1 MKRTTTMLA
10 LALAIA
16 CGGGGG
22 SGGGPQIVPEF
33 QLADVNPTSP
43 TFNTLV
49 SPRDF
54 AGLISAWYFGHA
66 T

>member
-22 SGGGPQIVPEF
+22 SGGLEIVPDF
-33 QLADVNPTSP
+33 QLADVNPTST